1 VKPAD
6 LEQRLHLHQLHQR
19 CELMSLLTQ
28 LYCGPDPST
37 SASCHA
43 LHTLASPNTDA
54 SEAAAEQAEHAKSLL
69 QELQALRWPECSEER
84 LLQLLKLLGEAV
96 FVAGSGAAAGS
107 LAGQAARAQ
116 QQQLQAGAAGDSQ
129 AANLQQLGE
138 ALVGGADNLFCCSF
152 FLCIKSTCVTAAAE
166 LVGRRSVCC
175 WEWGCSRAPCR
186 TGRTRAAAAG
196 GDAAAQQRLGCG

>member
-1 VKPAD
+1 VLLTPEPPYSCCAAADQQVKPAD

-116 QQQLQAGAAGDSQ
+116 QLQAGTQQRSSGWAAGDSQ
-129 AANLQQLGE
+129 AANLQQLAE
-138 ALVGGADNLFCCSF
+138 ALVGHATMCY
-152 FLCIKSTCVTAAAE
+152 
-166 LVGRRSVCC
+166 
-175 WEWGCSRAPCR
+175 
-186 TGRTRAAAAG
+186 
-196 GDAAAQQRLGCG
+196 CGMKA